1 MYVLNITDDYK
12 SFSNCTNNNNEDI
25 IIIIKFLLLSMPGGT
40 LFLSVI
46 NLIIWTMIKPS
57 ING

>member
-25 IIIIKFLLLSMPGGT
+25 NIIIKFLLLSMPSGI

-46 NLIIWTMIKPS
+46 NLIIWTMLKPS